1 MRLPLFVF
9 AAAVPLLVALGCA
22 RSDAAAASSG
32 PVAAASPLAYGAPA
46 PAGTQTAVFAGGC
59 FWSMEKAFDGVR
71 GVQRATS
78 GFTGGT
84 TVRPSYESTFSNP
97 AGHVEA
103 VEVVFDPEVVSY
115 TTLVRL
121 FWHNVDPTT
130 DDRQFCDRGETYRAA
145 LFPRDA
151 AQRRAAEASLR
162 QVDARM
168 SRPVVAQVRRSAPFY
183 AAEEYHQD
191 FARLNPARYE
201 QYRRGCRRDVR
212 LRELWGDLAGVAG
225 SRI

>member
-1 MRLPLFVF
+1 MRLPLFAV

-22 RSDAAAASSG
+22 RSDASAAPSEPA
-32 PVAAASPLAYGAPA
+32 VAASPLADGAPV
-46 PAGTQTAVFAGGC
+46 PARMETAVFAGGC

-71 GVQRATS
+71 GVQRAVS
-78 GFTGGT
+78 GFAGGT
-84 TVRPSYESTFSNP
+84 TVNPSYEETFTNP

-103 VEVVFDPEVVSY
+103 VEVVFDPDVITY
-115 TTLVRL
+115 QTLVRL

-145 LFPRDA
+145 LFPKNA
-151 AQRRAAEASLR
+151 AQRRVAEASLR

-168 SRPVVAQVRRSAPFY
+168 SRPVVAMVRRAAPFY
-183 AAEEYHQD
+183 AAEAYHQD

>member
-1 MRLPLFVF
+1 MRLPFFVL
-9 AAAVPLLVALGCA
+9 AAAAPVLVALGCA
-22 RSDAAAASSG
+22 RSDASAAPAE
-32 PVAAASPLAYGAPA
+32 PTVAASPLADGAPA
-46 PAGTQTAVFAGGC
+46 PAGTETAVFAGGC

-78 GFTGGT
+78 GFSGGT
-84 TVRPSYESTFSNP
+84 TANPTYEETFSNP

-115 TTLVRL
+115 ATLVRL

-145 LFPRDA
+145 LFPRTA
-151 AQRRAAEASLR
+151 AQRRVAAVSLR

-168 SRPVVAQVRRSAPFY
+168 SRPVVATVRRAAPFY
-183 AAEEYHQD
+183 AAEAYHQD

-225 SRI
+225 TRI